1 VTLAAAA
8 GGNIA
13 PAAASI
19 DGRALS
25 FPRMDPVTV
34 ALLCAVAFATAALS
48 AVVGLAGGTVLLATM
63 LLFFEPAAA
72 IPLHGVIQLVSNGTR
87 TVVQGRH
94 VAWSVVGWYSLFL
107 LPLALAGA
115 RVALAMP
122 AALGTTLIGVFV
134 LVATL
139 RPEWLRIR
147 PAGAGGEA
155 RRFAVLG
162 GIAGFL
168 GSLVGAVGPLV
179 APFFPHL
186 GLSRRGVVGTAAAC
200 QGAGHLAKIAAFGW
214 VGFSYREHLGLLVA
228 MSMLVIA
235 GAAAGSRLLDRV
247 DEVLFTRLYR
257 TVLVL
262 VALRLVSSAAWM
274 GDVAATAAPTP

>member
-1 VTLAAAA
+1 
-8 GGNIA
+8 
-13 PAAASI
+13 
-19 DGRALS
+19 
-25 FPRMDPVTV
+25 MDPVTV
-34 ALLCAVAFATAALS
+34 ALLCAVAFASAMLS
-48 AVVGLAGGTVLLATM
+48 AVVGLAGGTVLLAVM
-63 LLFFEPAAA
+63 LLFFEPSAA
-72 IPLHGVIQLVSNGTR
+72 IPLHGAIQLVSNGAR
-87 TVVQGRH
+87 TVVQRRH

-107 LPLALAGA
+107 LPSALAGA

-122 AALGTTLIGVFV
+122 PALGTTLIGVFV

-139 RPEWLRIR
+139 RPGWLRIR

-214 VGFSYREHLGLLVA
+214 VGFSYREHLGLLMA